1 MARGPHMPTIDAA
14 DWARGAAKFAALAV
28 LASIAALGLWLGASR
43 VPRTAGAS
51 PGAPSQAA
59 ATDQDSDPATAT
71 APTPVRASERPGA
84 TEIASRIDLNT
95 ATQAELESLPGIGP
109 ALARRILDDRGRF
122 GPFATVESLTRV
134 KGIGP
139 KTLERLRPLVRVAP
153 PGPSPGSPTA
163 ESGADE
169 TRTRNP

>member
-51 PGAPSQAA
+51 PAGPSRAA
-59 ATDQDSDPATAT
+59 VREQNGDPATAP
-71 APTPVRASERPGA
+71 APARASERSGA
-84 TEIASRIDLNT
+84 AAIAARIDLNA
-95 ATQAELESLPGIGP
+95 ATQADLESLPGIGP
-109 ALARRILDDRGRF
+109 ALARRILDDRERF

-139 KTLERLRPLVRVAP
+139 KTLERLRPLIRAGG
-153 PGPSPGSPTA
+153 PGPSAGSPTA